1 MSYLNRAWLYI
12 TRKKVKTLIM
22 LLVLILMS
30 TAILSGLAV
39 KTSMRKSAEALER
52 TIFAGV
58 TLKNDISRISN
69 YSYSSGNS
77 PKRKRYPMG

>member
-39 KTSMRKSAEALER
+39 KTSMRKSAEALTNHICGSYPQKRHQVYIRSGER
-52 TIFAGV
+52 
-58 TLKNDISRISN
+58 SRN
-69 YSYSSGNS
+69 RN
-77 PKRKRYPMG
+77 